1 MVLLRVDP
9 GLVLWLWITFG
20 LVILILRFTAWD
32 RIVGALDKRSERISS
47 DLESARQAKEKG
59 VVMLAEYDKTIKEGR
74 LEAAH
79 IIEQGRAEASRL
91 KEEMLKNTQEE
102 IRALRAQATE
112 EIRRASEEAELAL
125 KNQIVSLS
133 FSIADAILRR
143 ETGRPD
149 NRAFV
154 EEFASKLTAGSKG

>member
-59 VVMLAEYDKTIKEGR
+59 VVTLAEYDKTIKEGR